1 MIPQDHAAGN
11 QALDRE
17 QMVRTPKNEQTA
29 SQDAPPSAPVA
40 AVMAWMLPGLGHW
53 WIGQRG
59 RAVVFFVV
67 ITVTFWG
74 GVAVGGVRTTVTPR
88 DNGAWIAA
96 QLCMGPQA
104 LGALYWS
111 NKRIVENKDDIKA
124 SWPASN
130 IAVVYAGV
138 AGLLNLLVI
147 IDVLARVESL
157 STVTQS
163 RAPPKPKGKP

>member
-1 MIPQDHAAGN
+1 M
-11 QALDRE
+11 
-17 QMVRTPKNEQTA
+17 PKTQPPEPA
-29 SQDAPPSAPVA
+29 IPSAAAA
-40 AVMAWMLPGLGHW
+40 AVFAWLAPGLGHW
-53 WIGQRG
+53 WIGERARG
-59 RAVVFFVV
+59 AILFVV

-74 GVAVGGVRTTVTPR
+74 GVAIGGVRTTIAAK

-111 NKRIVENKDDIKA
+111 RSRAIAYPTEIKA
-124 SWPASN
+124 PWPSSN

-147 IDVLARVESL
+147 IDVLARVEARQAL
-157 STVTQS
+157 LMS
-163 RAPPKPKGKP
+163 RSPPARGKTRHGI

>member
-1 MIPQDHAAGN
+1 M
-11 QALDRE
+11 
-17 QMVRTPKNEQTA
+17 PKKPKSE
-29 SQDAPPSAPVA
+29 SPMPELPPSAPVA
-40 AVMAWMLPGLGHW
+40 AVLAWTLPGLGHW

-59 RAVVFFVV
+59 RGVIFFVV
-67 ITVTFWG
+67 ISVTFWA

-88 DNGAWIAA
+88 ENGAWIAA

-111 NKRIVENKDDIKA
+111 NHRVTNFKAGVKA

-157 STVTQS
+157 SAVLNS
-163 RAPPKPKGKP
+163 RAPPKVRGKP